1 MSSLRVLD
9 ASNNQINAMPIE
21 YEHLKIQEINL
32 SMNRLRDLP
41 TLRNVSLKEV
51 LKRNLTSKHFDFML
65 MSTSGF
71 RH

>member
-1 MSSLRVLD
+1 MLD

-41 TLRNVSLKEV
+41 TLRNVSMNEV
-51 LKRNLTSKHFDFML
+51 PEKKVISKRFDKRPRKLDFD
-65 MSTSGF
+65 
-71 RH
+71 